1 MVTRWRPL
9 VPLLLATVGAFELS
23 VRRTAPP
30 RMMAE
35 PPATFPQRDEL
46 GIDGCRSV
54 VVVYREDTANRVR
67 QTLAEFERTAE
78 DYASRGC
85 ILVAL
90 RATPLAGF
98 EDRFPA
104 FQFKKGLER
113 LTKLRAALGL
123 SDSLEAVQFG
133 PRVYLVDPD
142 GSIRVMSDEIRSSSI
157 WGEVTRA
164 LHEVTWTPA
173 ELDEQQ
179 KEAEEERLTF
189 QEDEARRQSAYKRDA
204 DWADKISKD
213 ESLQQPTRWW
223 FDGIMDSPGS
233 GYYLTG
239 SEQPLLP
246 ASGGNR
252 KDDRASAQIESEAP
266 EWYKE
271 KMRRLDAKAADED
284 ASNMPSSFLELW
296 TNEAEK
302 AKQARLDAAAA
313 NKALPKGVTSRP
325 GWTPPEPPAAAQKL
339 PDEMNV
345 VQALE
350 RAALLATALSRSG
363 TDPKSGR
370 RLRVLREL
378 EATVA
383 ELEGEGYKNEDVLAP
398 LRKQVAAGWATA
410 PPDAVAAARAKDAP
424 PLTPED
430 MTSMLGDAFKKGVG
444 RIDLDLAKWR
454 FRIKDE

>member
-1 MVTRWRPL
+1 MATRWRPL
-9 VPLLLATVGAFELS
+9 VPLLLATVGAFELR

-164 LHEVTWTPA
+164 LHEV
-173 ELDEQQ
+173 L
-179 KEAEEERLTF
+179 
-189 QEDEARRQSAYKRDA
+189 
-204 DWADKISKD
+204 
-213 ESLQQPTRWW
+213 
-223 FDGIMDSPGS
+223 
-233 GYYLTG
+233 
-239 SEQPLLP
+239 
-246 ASGGNR
+246 
-252 KDDRASAQIESEAP
+252 
-266 EWYKE
+266 
-271 KMRRLDAKAADED
+271 
-284 ASNMPSSFLELW
+284 
-296 TNEAEK
+296 
-302 AKQARLDAAAA
+302 
-313 NKALPKGVTSRP
+313 
-325 GWTPPEPPAAAQKL
+325 
-339 PDEMNV
+339 
-345 VQALE
+345 
-350 RAALLATALSRSG
+350 
-363 TDPKSGR
+363 
-370 RLRVLREL
+370 
-378 EATVA
+378 
-383 ELEGEGYKNEDVLAP
+383 
-398 LRKQVAAGWATA
+398 
-410 PPDAVAAARAKDAP
+410 
-424 PLTPED
+424 
-430 MTSMLGDAFKKGVG
+430 
-444 RIDLDLAKWR
+444 
-454 FRIKDE
+454 